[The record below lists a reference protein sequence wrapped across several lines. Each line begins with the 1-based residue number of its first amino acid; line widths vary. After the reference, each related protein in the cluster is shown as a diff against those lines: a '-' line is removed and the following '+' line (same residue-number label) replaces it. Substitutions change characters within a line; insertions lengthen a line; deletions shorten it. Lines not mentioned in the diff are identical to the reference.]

1 MYADDRRIIGHLEL
15 LRHNLIKLQL
25 RLIVLVSAVVHDAVL
40 LYRGRGAQVASL
52 PGQPKIFFK
61 VAIDFPTHELLGCL
75 LQITHEN
82 LSQMQVV
89 VCLSPADLELL
100 HVVIHNLL
108 IELRR
113 ELQPVGVDATKP
125 LQPFPDGNGHIL
137 RLKFVI
143 VEDDQTRVFIYVD
156 R

>member
-1 MYADDRRIIGHLEL
+1 MWVKLLDVIIYDL
-15 LRHNLIKLQL
+15 L
-25 RLIVLVSAVVHDAVL
+25 V
-40 LYRGRGAQVASL
+40 
-52 PGQPKIFFK
+52 
-61 VAIDFPTHELLGCL
+61 
-75 LQITHEN
+75 
-82 LSQMQVV
+82 
-89 VCLSPADLELL
+89 
-100 HVVIHNLL
+100 
-108 IELRR
+108 ELRR